1 MRRVRYAVAAS
12 LDSFIAGP
20 DDDIDWIIMDPEIDF
35 GAIYAEF
42 DTLLIGRR
50 TFEPMARAG
59 RATMPGMRSIVF
71 SRSLRPEDHP
81 DVTIVADEP
90 APTVSALREADGKD
104 IWLFGGGLLFRSLLD
119 AGLVDTVEVAVIPV
133 LLGAGVPLLPPH
145 TSQVKLEL
153 TRHRVLEHTGTVMLE
168 YAVQRAG
175 S

>member
-1 MRRVRYAVAAS
+1 
-12 LDSFIAGP
+12 
-20 DDDIDWIIMDPEIDF
+20 
-35 GAIYAEF
+35 
-42 DTLLIGRR
+42 
-50 TFEPMARAG
+50 
-59 RATMPGMRSIVF
+59 MPGIRSVVF

-90 APTVSALREADGKD
+90 AATVSALREADGKD

-133 LLGAGVPLLPPH
+133 LLGAGVALLPPH

-168 YAVQRAG
+168 YAVQRDG